1 MALID
6 TRELIKTYGVGE
18 QVVNAL
24 NGVSIKIDDGEFVAI
39 VGASGSGKS
48 TFMNMIG
55 CLDLPTSGTYHLA
68 GENVAELTADELAD
82 LRNRRIGF
90 VFQQFNLL
98 ARTSALENV
107 AMPLL
112 YTRELEVS
120 KDTQASAQAPTQ
132 TKSVKT
138 KKRYATKEER
148 LAHAKMRLEQ
158 VGLGERL
165 YNTPAQLSGGQQQRV
180 AIARALV
187 NDPDLILADE
197 PTGALDS
204 KTSAE
209 VMALLT
215 ELNHQGMTVIVVTH
229 EADVAAYA
237 RRTITF
243 KDGQVISDQINPPL
257 NGHSAKEPM
266 HSVAHSVAQSGAKS
280 EAQPGAQHD

>member
-1 MALID
+1 M
-6 TRELIKTYGVGE
+6 
-18 QVVNAL
+18 
-24 NGVSIKIDDGEFVAI
+24 
-39 VGASGSGKS
+39 
-48 TFMNMIG
+48 
-55 CLDLPTSGTYHLA
+55 
-68 GENVAELTADELAD
+68 AELTADELAD

-112 YTRELEVS
+112 YTRELELA
-120 KDTQASAQAPTQ
+120 KDTQVSAQ
-132 TKSVKT
+132 TKSLKT

-243 KDGQVISDQINPPL
+243 KDGQVISDQINPPM
-257 NGHSAKEPM
+257 NGHSAKELTR
-266 HSVAHSVAQSGAKS
+266 SGTQPEAKS